1 MKLHQTLIYS
11 TDELRSTMNALHER
25 SSEKTLQFLIKHQR
39 RMMITRSVKE
49 NGTKSGLVYHIE
61 KMLKPISENV
71 PAATIKKLPNDHNGN
86 TSKSHQ
92 MHKIFNKTSFG
103 CNCRNKDNFP
113 FNDECLTPNI
123 IYRADINT
131 DNDHKFYFG
140 SVEKNFKQR
149 QTIWQLK
156 SNTFNYSTK
165 W

>member
-1 MKLHQTLIYS
+1 
-11 TDELRSTMNALHER
+11 
-25 SSEKTLQFLIKHQR
+25 
-39 RMMITRSVKE
+39 MMITRSVKE

-165 W
+165 WQIASKVCGYANSLSCKLCLMEKYQIINHFDDLDLLNK